1 MRACPV
7 VALALSGLALLVP
20 SSAVLAQS
28 GGNYALTWSL
38 LSGGGGVSSGPGY
51 VLRGAGEPYGSGASA
66 GGGYLL
72 TAGFWAVN
80 GDFFVGVDDRSGPPT
95 AFRVFPSTPN
105 PFSTS
110 TTIALDLPTD
120 QHVLITVL
128 DVNGQR
134 VRVLLDQAMP
144 AGHHAMTWAGIG
156 DNGRPL
162 APGVYWIRTQTSS
175 HDHVSKVVVLR

>member
-7 VALALSGLALLVP
+7 VALALSALALVMP
-20 SSAVLAQS
+20 SSVALAQT
-28 GGNYALTWSL
+28 GGDYALTWSL
-38 LSGGGGVSSGPGY
+38 LSAGGGVSSGPGY
-51 VLRGAGEPYGSGASA
+51 SLGGAGETYGSGALA
-66 GGGYLL
+66 GGEYVL
-72 TAGFWAVN
+72 TAGFWTISGTPVLA
-80 GDFFVGVDDRSGPPT
+80 VDDRSGPPT
-95 AFRVFPSTPN
+95 TFRIFPSTPN

-110 TTIALDLPTD
+110 TTIALDLPAD
-120 QHVLITVL
+120 QHVLMTVL

-134 VRVLLDQAMP
+134 VRVLLDQFMP
-144 AGHHAMTWAGIG
+144 AGHHSMTWAGIG